1 MNSNDL
7 LSRQQA
13 AIASSEAYAA
23 VKNISRDTR
32 LGRNAL
38 LAGFVIPY
46 AECCRWVATMIPN
59 AARPHD
65 PHIFDSLITAYLNDR
80 FADLTDDY
88 NAFPFRAVANPSGP
102 HNAMYVLETRFGF
115 GKWNNELGA
124 YNIDEVFDER
134 LRITLNDNTVREA
147 LRFLQ
152 EEMKLVEIGLPTTY
166 YSVIV

>member
-13 AIASSEAYAA
+13 AIASSETYAA
-23 VKNISRDTR
+23 AKNISRDTR

-59 AARPHD
+59 GICPHD
-65 PHIFDSLITAYLNDR
+65 SHTFNPLITAYINDR

-102 HNAMYVLETRFGF
+102 HNVMYVL
-115 GKWNNELGA
+115 
-124 YNIDEVFDER
+124 V
-134 LRITLNDNTVREA
+134 TVSESGI
-147 LRFLQ
+147 
-152 EEMKLVEIGLPTTY
+152 M
-166 YSVIV
+166 S